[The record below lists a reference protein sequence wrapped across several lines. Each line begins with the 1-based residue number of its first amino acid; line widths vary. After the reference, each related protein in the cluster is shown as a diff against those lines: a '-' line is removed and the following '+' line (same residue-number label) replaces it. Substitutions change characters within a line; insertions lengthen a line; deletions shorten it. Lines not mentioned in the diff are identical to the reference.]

1 MSSSLRFTIKPTPVF
16 PEHRP
21 LYKIAQLAL
30 ILKVSSRG
38 SKSSL
43 ARLQL
48 FNWALKKK
56 ERGQLLADA
65 ADRGQLSVSGWGFD
79 PALPIALRFAIADG
93 LIDDVSTGYCLTTA
107 GERFARAVTEAGLFT
122 EDLALLQQ
130 ISKKITEGMV
140 NDVAKRWEA

>member
-1 MSSSLRFTIKPTPVF
+1 MSGLRFTIKPTPVF

-21 LYKIAQLAL
+21 LYKIAQLVL

-65 ADRGQLSVSGWGFD
+65 AGSGELNVSGWGFD
-79 PALPIALRFAIADG
+79 PAVPIALRFAIADG
-93 LIDDVSTGYCLTTA
+93 LIEDVSIGYCLTTD
-107 GERFARAVTEAGLFT
+107 GESFAHAVTSAGLLT
-122 EDLALLQQ
+122 DDLALLQQ

-140 NDVAKRWEA
+140 TDVAKKWEA

>member
-1 MSSSLRFTIKPTPVF
+1 MSSLRFTIKPTPVF

-21 LYKIAQLAL
+21 LYKIAQLVL

-38 SKSSL
+38 GRSSL
-43 ARLQL
+43 AKLQL

-56 ERGQLLADA
+56 ERGQRLADA
-65 ADRGQLSVSGWGFD
+65 ADSGQLSVSGWGFD
-79 PALPIALRFAIADG
+79 PAVPIALRFAIADG
-93 LIDDVSTGYCLTTA
+93 LIDDVSTGYSLTTD
-107 GERFARAVTEAGLFT
+107 GERFARAVTSAGLLPD
-122 EDLALLQQ
+122 DLALLQQ